1 MEQDFLKMI
10 NENFT
15 PMELNFIAENIKN
28 DGEKYIEE
36 LFNVTLKTVNMELSE
51 EDYAESLT
59 RFKTAIKDACK

>member
-10 NENFT
+10 NEIFT

-28 DGEKYIEE
+28 DGEKYIEA
-36 LFNVTLKTVNMELSE
+36 LFNVTLKTLNFEMDEI
-51 EDYAESLT
+51 DYKESLT